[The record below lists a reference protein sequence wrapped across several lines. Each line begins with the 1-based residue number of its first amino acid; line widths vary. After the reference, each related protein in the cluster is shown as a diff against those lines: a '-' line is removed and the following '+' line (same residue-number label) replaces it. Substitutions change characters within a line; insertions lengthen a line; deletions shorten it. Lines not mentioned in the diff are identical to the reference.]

1 MTTSSNNQSLE
12 KTSDLHV
19 VETRP
24 LIPPSRLHQD
34 IPLDY
39 TSADTVSNTR
49 RSIQNILHKKDS
61 RFLVI
66 VGPCSI
72 HDVEAAKEYSEH
84 IQKFRHKYQDKLE
97 IVMRVYFEKP
107 RTTIGWKGLIND
119 PHLDGSYDINT
130 GLRRA
135 RSLLAYLASCGIPS
149 ATELSLIH
157 I

>member
-24 LIPPSRLHQD
+24 LIPPSTLHKD
-34 IPLDY
+34 LPLDY
-39 TSADTVSNTR
+39 TSAATVSNTR
-49 RSIQNILHKKDS
+49 RSIQNILHKTDS

-72 HDVEAAKEYSEH
+72 HDIEAAKEYSEY
-84 IQKFRHKYQDKLE
+84 IKKFRKSYEDKLE
-97 IVMRVYFEKP
+97 ILMRVYFEKP

-135 RSLLAYLASCGIPS
+135 RNLL
-149 ATELSLIH
+149 LSLIH